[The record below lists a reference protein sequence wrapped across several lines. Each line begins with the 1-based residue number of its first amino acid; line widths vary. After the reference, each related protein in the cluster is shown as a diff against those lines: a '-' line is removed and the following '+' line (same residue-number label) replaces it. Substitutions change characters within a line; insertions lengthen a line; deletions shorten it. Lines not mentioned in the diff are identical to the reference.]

1 MVVDRLNMQNNIS
14 EITLIENDHLG
25 DWSPET
31 FDESQGVEITWV
43 TVGAN
48 VRATKVQKGMCLR
61 EGE

>member
-1 MVVDRLNMQNNIS
+1 MQNNIS